1 MNLPNILT
9 LSRFVFAALIFG
21 LLLYNTLAS
30 IVAATVFF
38 LIASI
43 TDYYDG
49 YLAKKLG
56 LISDF
61 GKIMDP
67 IADKVLMIVVFAAL
81 AYLGMM
87 DWWMLAAIAIREV
100 TVTVSRLRAIS
111 KGQVLA
117 AEQAGKIKTVCQ
129 MVSIGTALLFLI
141 CEQSSFA
148 RPWFYRSEPIW
159 RGFVQLMM
167 IISVLLTVS
176 SGLSYFRNKWNSA
189 KISSMK

>member
-1 MNLPNILT
+1 MTLPNILT
-9 LSRFVFAALIFG
+9 LSRFVFAALIFV

-30 IVAATVFF
+30 IIAATVFF

-49 YLAKKLG
+49 YLAKKHG

-87 DWWMLAAIAIREV
+87 DWWMLMAISIREV
-100 TVTVSRLRAIS
+100 TVTVSRLRAMAR
-111 KGQVLA
+111 GQVLA

-129 MVSIGTALLFLI
+129 MVSIGAALLFLI

-148 RPWFYRSEPIW
+148 RPWFYKSEPQW

-167 IISVLLTVS
+167 LVSVFLTVS
-176 SGLSYFRNKWNSA
+176 SGFTYFRNKWNNA
-189 KISSMK
+189 KISSTK